1 MDRLRHWSL
10 AELCKETLLPSNDS
24 PRTPKMYTGTGDQ
37 GYTGLLGK
45 ERVPKYDL
53 RPEAYGQV
61 DEAQAMLG
69 VCRAGPLSQRGRD
82 LLVPI
87 ERDLYHMMSELA
99 TAPGVKLSLPSI
111 TAERVE
117 WLEHVTD
124 ELGQITGPFT
134 DFVLPGDS
142 QAGALVHLART
153 AVRRAERA
161 VARLSHEGDLENNEV
176 LRYLNRLSSLLF
188 ALARYEDME
197 AGVDRP
203 ILAKGG

>member
-1 MDRLRHWSL
+1 
-10 AELCKETLLPSNDS
+10 
-24 PRTPKMYTGTGDQ
+24 MYTGTGDQ

-69 VCRAGPLSQRGRD
+69 MCRAGPLSQGGQD
-82 LLVPI
+82 LLIPI
-87 ERDLYHMMSELA
+87 ERDLYHMMAELA
-99 TAPGVKLSLPSI
+99 TAPGVQLPLPPI

-124 ELGQITGPFT
+124 ELGQATGPFT
-134 DFVLPGDS
+134 AFVLPGDS

-153 AVRRAERA
+153 VVRRAERG
-161 VARLSHEGDLENNEV
+161 VARLLHKGDLENGEV

-188 ALARYEDME
+188 ALARYEDMQ
-197 AGVDRP
+197 AGVEHP
-203 ILAKGG
+203 TFAKET

>member
-1 MDRLRHWSL
+1 MT
-10 AELCKETLLPSNDS
+10 ANDS
-24 PRTPKMYTGTGDQ
+24 PRTPKMYTRTGDE

-61 DEAQAMLG
+61 DEAQALLG

-82 LLVPI
+82 SLIPI
-87 ERDLYHMMSELA
+87 ERDLYHMMAELA
-99 TAPGVKLSLPSI
+99 TAPGVQLSLPPI
-111 TAERVE
+111 TAQRVE
-117 WLEHVTD
+117 WLEGVTD

-134 DFVLPGDS
+134 DFILPGDS

-153 AVRRAERA
+153 VVRRAERA
-161 VARLSHEGDLENNEV
+161 VARLLHEGDLENAEV
-176 LRYLNRLSSLLF
+176 LRYLNRLSSFLF
-188 ALARYEDME
+188 ALARYEDIE

-203 ILAKGG
+203 TFAKEG